1 MNSTFKNYSGITWL
15 LVGITLGSVC
25 GIVFGKQA
33 EILKPIGDIFL
44 NLLFVAVIPL
54 VFFVISSA
62 IANIEGGQKLNR
74 ILTIMSLVFLGTL
87 ILAALLTIT
96 AVSLFPVHQE
106 VAKTAPPM
114 LEEANG
120 KLSGDAITQLFTTGE
135 FYLLLSRKNMLALII
150 IAILVGFGTLK
161 SGHQGLPFKNF
172 LNSANEVFK
181 NVFIIIMKAGPVGL
195 GAYFA
200 YQVAVFGPELF
211 GTYAHILGIGYGVS
225 IFYYIVF
232 FSLYAFIAGGVKGIR
247 RYWQNNIVPSVT
259 AVATCSSIATLPAN
273 LEAAKKM
280 GINDTIAGITIPLGA
295 TLHKD
300 GSSVSS
306 ILKMTVVF
314 AMFGK
319 SFNSAEVILLALAIT
334 VLVSIVE
341 GGIPNGGYIGELLFI
356 SAYGFPP
363 EALPPAII
371 IGTLIDPVA
380 TLLNATGDTAAV
392 MVINRFTSRSGHID
406 SDSAQAISLSDSH
419 LRNND
424 HQANLTPEV
433 LLKKQKRQ

>member
-15 LVGITLGSVC
+15 LVGISLGSIA

-74 ILTIMSLVFLGTL
+74 ILTVMSLVFLGTL
-87 ILAALLTIT
+87 VLAALLTIA
-96 AVSLFPVHQE
+96 AVSLFPVHQDI
-106 VAKTAPPM
+106 AKTA
-114 LEEANG
+114 LSFSEETKD
-120 KLSGDAITQLFTTGE
+120 KLSGDSITQLFTTGE

-150 IAILVGFGTLK
+150 VAILIGFGTLK
-161 SGHQGLPFKNF
+161 SGDQGLPFKNL

-211 GTYAHILGIGYGVS
+211 GTYGHILGIGYGVS
-225 IFYYIVF
+225 IFYYLVF
-232 FSLYAFIAGGVKGIR
+232 YSFYAFIAGGIKGIH

-273 LEAAKKM
+273 LAAANKM
-280 GINDTIAGITIPLGA
+280 GINSVTASIALPLGT

-300 GSSVSS
+300 GSSISS

-319 SFNSAEVILLALAIT
+319 SFNSAEVILLALGIT
-334 VLVSIVE
+334 ILVSVVE
-341 GGIPNGGYIGELLFI
+341 GGIPNGGYIGEMLFI

-380 TLLNATGDTAAV
+380 TLLNATGDTAAA
-392 MVINRFTSRSGHID
+392 MVISRFTNGK
-406 SDSAQAISLSDSH
+406 SAPNFVSPA
-419 LRNND
+419 
-424 HQANLTPEV
+424 
-433 LLKKQKRQ
+433 